1 MSIVLVVAAALVVLI
16 LAMVL
21 VGARLP
27 RDHVASRSATLARPP
42 DQVWPAMLAVAARS
56 KLPVAVEVE
65 EPPRRRVTRISDDS
79 LPFGGRW
86 IFELEPTNG
95 ATRLTVTE
103 QGFIKNPLFRFMSRF
118 VFGYSATIDRFLA
131 DLAKQL

>member
-1 MSIVLVVAAALVVLI
+1 MSILLVIAAALVVLV

-42 DQVWPAMLAVAARS
+42 DQVWPAMLVVAARS

-65 EPPRRRVTRISDDS
+65 DPPRRRVTRISDES

-95 ATRLTVTE
+95 ATRVTVTE
-103 QGFIKNPLFRFMSRF
+103 QGFVKNPLFRFLSRF
-118 VFGYSATIDRFLA
+118 VFGHTAGIERFLA